1 MQRQFRRLIKI
12 QFDTKE
18 IQDDILKKKI
28 KTTTYWIDLDEPKLT
43 FQKHDLDHET
53 IIILNKAN

>member
-1 MQRQFRRLIKI
+1 MTDKKYNVNREKFKMKFL
-12 QFDTKE
+12 
-18 IQDDILKKKI
+18 KKI